1 MAADYEQF
9 YGVIMSALA
18 RLSVRN
24 ILTAVFLT
32 LALIVC
38 AALANQLY
46 SAWGA
51 LSEAR
56 RLVVLATAE
65 DDGFRAM
72 MDLRNQRATVQ
83 AAIQDSADAV
93 GDIKKDRAIAGKAL
107 AASVAAAT
115 ALHSAGAD
123 RAVTKAQA
131 DWQPTEPLWN
141 ELETY
146 AQKPAAERSLKVLGP
161 WYTAY
166 SNVLDDVVAVLKV
179 IDNEAR
185 MGDSTMAEL
194 VSVRQLG
201 WMARDWSGLEC
212 SIGRAASQKST
223 PLTSAEQQKIAN
235 ERGHADTAWGA
246 LEDLLKRPGVPAR
259 LVQLTVRAHEADRQG
274 WAQRDATYARLDNS
288 GKQLMTSAQWDAIC
302 AVPLDQTVQIVTG
315 AIAQMKDYVGEVT
328 AAAERRLA
336 VAALALLG
344 ALTVTAVGLGLVRRR
359 VSKPVLK
366 LSTAIA
372 HLAKRDY
379 TVPVEKTGYQDE
391 FGTMADTLEALRQGG
406 LEAER
411 LTAEQMRAKEADAR
425 RASSMDAACREF
437 DASIRTALGAMN
449 QAGGQMRDTADGMTT
464 TAETTAKQTSTVAAA
479 SEQASSNVQTVAAA
493 AEELAA
499 SVSEIGRQVSQAAK
513 VAADAATRAASTNDS
528 VQSLAA
534 AAQKI
539 GDVVK
544 LINDIAGQTNLLA
557 LNATIEAARAGEA
570 GKGFAVVA
578 SEVKSLATQTAKAT
592 EDIAAQVAAIQS
604 STGSAVAAIREI
616 GTVIGQVNEISTT
629 IAAAVEEQGAAT
641 QEIARNA
648 QEAAKGTTEVSS
660 NISGV
665 KSSADE
671 TGRAATEVLGAAKQM
686 ATQCDDLRTQVD
698 GFLQKIR
705 AA

>member
-1 MAADYEQF
+1 
-9 YGVIMSALA
+9 MSALA
-18 RLSVRN
+18 RLSVRG
-24 ILTAVFLT
+24 ILNAVFLT
-32 LALIVC
+32 LAVIVGSTLAWQLAVAWQAFETANRVALL
-38 AALANQLY
+38 AA
-46 SAWGA
+46 
-51 LSEAR
+51 
-56 RLVVLATAE
+56 AE
-65 DDGFRAM
+65 RDGFGAM
-72 MDLRNQRATVQ
+72 MTLRTQRQLVQ
-83 AAIQDSADAV
+83 TAIQDAPDAPARITKSHADASH
-93 GDIKKDRAIAGKAL
+93 GLTGAL
-107 AASVAAAT
+107 AAAKAVGT
-115 ALHSAGAD
+115 AESAKLAS
-123 RAVTKAQA
+123 KLQA
-131 DWQPTEPLWN
+131 DWDKTASHWN
-141 ELETY
+141 DLDGF
-146 AQKPAAERSLKVLGP
+146 AAKPVAERNLKMVLP
-161 WYTAY
+161 WYKVYTP
-166 SNVLDDVVAVLKV
+166 VLDDAVDLITVV
-179 IDNEAR
+179 DNEAR
-185 MGDSTMAEL
+185 MSDPGVAEL
-194 VSVRQLG
+194 VSIRQLG
-201 WMARDWSGLEC
+201 WTARDFSGREC
-212 SIGRAASQKST
+212 ATGRMAVE
-223 PLTSAEQQKIAN
+223 TSAQLTPIQRDIIAGL
-235 ERGHADTAWGA
+235 RGQSTAGWELLA
-246 LEDLLKRPGVPAR
+246 DLLKRPGAPAAI
-259 LVQLTVRAHEADRQG
+259 VGAATKAHAGDKQS
-274 WAQRDATYARLDNS
+274 WQDRDAVYQKLDNS
-288 GKQLMTSAQWDAIC
+288 GKPLMSSAEWDRIC
-302 AVPLDQTVQIVTG
+302 AAPLDASVKVISL
-315 AIAQMKDYVGEVT
+315 AIAEMNSY
-328 AAAERRLA
+328 AAGVQRDAERGLA
-336 VAALALLG
+336 ITALALLG
-344 ALTVTAVGLGLVRRR
+344 AIVVTAAGLWLVRRR
-359 VSKPVLK
+359 VTKPVLT
-366 LSTAIA
+366 LSQAIG

-379 TVPVEKTGYQDE
+379 TVAVERTGYQDE

-411 LTAEQMRAKEADAR
+411 LTTEQMRAKEADAQ
-425 RASSMDAACREF
+425 RASTMDAACREF
-437 DASIRTALGAMN
+437 DASIRAALGAMN
-449 QAGGQMRDTADGMTT
+449 QAGGQMRDTADGMTA

-513 VAADAATRAASTNDS
+513 VAADAAARAASTNES

-604 STGSAVAAIREI
+604 STGTAVTAIREI

-671 TGRAATEVLGAAKQM
+671 TGRAAADVLGAAKQM
-686 ATQCDDLRTQVD
+686 SAQCDDLRTQVD
-698 GFLQKIR
+698 AFLQKIR

>member
-1 MAADYEQF
+1 
-9 YGVIMSALA
+9 MSALA
-18 RLSVRN
+18 RLSVRS

-32 LALIVC
+32 LALIVG
-38 AALANQLY
+38 
-46 SAWGA
+46 GA
-51 LSEAR
+51 LTWQFAAAWQAFETASRVA
-56 RLVVLATAE
+56 LLATAE
-65 DDGFRAM
+65 RDGFGAM
-72 MDLRNQRATVQ
+72 MILRTQRQLVQ
-83 AAIQDSADAV
+83 TAIQDAPDAPARIKKSHADATD
-93 GDIKKDRAIAGKAL
+93 GMTRAL
-107 AASVAAAT
+107 AAAKAVNTGEAAGLSSKLQAEWEQTAT
-115 ALHSAGAD
+115 H
-123 RAVTKAQA
+123 
-131 DWQPTEPLWN
+131 WN
-141 ELETY
+141 DLDGF
-146 AQKPAAERSLKVLGP
+146 AAKPAAERSLKMVLP
-161 WYTAY
+161 WYKAY
-166 SNVLDDVVAVLKV
+166 TFVLDDAVDLLRVV
-179 IDNEAR
+179 DNEAR
-185 MGDSTMAEL
+185 MSDPGIAEL
-194 VSVRQLG
+194 VGIRQLG
-201 WMARDWSGLEC
+201 WTARDFSGREC
-212 SIGRAASQKST
+212 ATGRMAVETSAQLTPKQRDIIADMRGRA
-223 PLTSAEQQKIAN
+223 
-235 ERGHADTAWGA
+235 TAGW
-246 LEDLLKRPGVPAR
+246 DLLMNLLTRPGAPAAI
-259 LVQLTVRAHEADRQG
+259 VEAAKRARAGDKQS
-274 WAQRDATYARLDNS
+274 WQDRDAVYQKLDNS
-288 GKQLMTSAQWDAIC
+288 GKPLMSSAEWDRIC
-302 AVPLDQTVQIVTG
+302 AAPLDASVGVINMGIAEMNTYAAGVQRG
-315 AIAQMKDYVGEVT
+315 
-328 AAAERRLA
+328 AERAL
-336 VAALALLG
+336 VITALALLG
-344 ALTVTAVGLGLVRRR
+344 AVVVTAVGLWLVRRR
-359 VSKPVLK
+359 VTKPVLT
-366 LSTAIA
+366 LATAIG

-379 TVPVEKTGYQDE
+379 RVPVEKTGYQDE

-411 LTAEQMRAKEADAR
+411 LTAEQMRTKEADVR
-425 RASSMDAACREF
+425 RASAMDAACREF

-449 QAGGQMRDTADGMTT
+449 QAGGQMRDTADGMTA

-513 VAADAATRAASTNDS
+513 VAADAAARAASTNES

-604 STGSAVAAIREI
+604 STGAAVTAIREI

-665 KSSADE
+665 KNSADE

-686 ATQCDDLRTQVD
+686 ASQCDDLRTQVD